1 MWSFG
6 DPDRPNLKLM
16 PGLVLYFGWRMRR
29 VRKEGETGPV
39 QLGFKLT
46 QTGNP
51 YNLEYHHDYVWE
63 LLPFVMEPGMFIYQ
77 CFKYY

>member
-51 YNLEYHHDYVWE
+51 YTSAARHRRHCRQTTTPIPCDR
-63 LLPFVMEPGMFIYQ
+63 
-77 CFKYY
+77 